1 MVLPSSPEFP
11 GRGRPH
17 PQRDG
22 ENTIAVNRGARY
34 RPISASLAIA
44 PTVSVIIP
52 ARNEAA
58 NLPHVFGTLPPWIDE
73 IILVDG
79 HSVDDT
85 VAVARALCPTVKV
98 VTQPGR
104 GKGDAL
110 QAGFAAATG
119 DILVT
124 IDADGS
130 TDGTEIIRFVS
141 ALVSGADYAKGS
153 RFSSSGGSDDITG
166 IRRYGNRLLSV
177 LVNRMFGTAFTDLCY
192 GYNAFWA
199 RHLDAIE
206 VSNCP
211 GFEVEALMNIRAAK
225 AGLRIHEIPSHESP
239 RIFGASNLHT
249 VRDGWRILK
258 VIMRERL
265 GGPREGARR
274 LAAPLH
280 AVVPVPSA
288 VPAHRAANA
297 AAVTSGVPAGAAAG
311 RYRMTGDDHGPA
323 VHDRDIVA
331 AISEGDAN
339 GAAAA
344 FGRYAQELHAYC
356 RSRLAEPADAAD
368 AVQDTFVIA
377 AAGLSRLSRPD
388 RMRAWLFAVARTQ
401 CQWRLRAAVPSARLY
416 QAAQAMDDPGAFA
429 VLTEQ
434 AEFGAQVRA
443 ALAGMDPI
451 DREISE
457 LNLRHGFYGADLG
470 EILGVPR
477 NRVQALAAR
486 ARARF
491 EKSLGVL
498 LVARSQREH
507 CPELASI
514 LDGHGGQSSVPLRWQ
529 VRRHIGRCAICHER
543 KRGGLNPAI
552 LLSLLPVIPLPR
564 DLGRR
569 TLALVADKSPDAV
582 AHRVRVMDRAGRFG
596 VDGFPVQLDPP
607 SVTGRRVTYLS
618 AAVAAAAALAVLG
631 GAMYYAGHPAGQAG
645 HPTAVVNRRPA
656 ASGRAGSD
664 RPVQVSV
671 PSPLLKRAGAMP
683 PGSAALTS
691 AAARSPGSLVPTAS
705 PAYSPVPAASPPH
718 SPADSPAATTSPRP
732 SSSPQPSPPPPSP
745 VPSSAEGSAS

>member
-274 LAAPLH
+274 PVAPLH

-323 VHDRDIVA
+323 VHDRDIV
-331 AISEGDAN
+331 
-339 GAAAA
+339 
-344 FGRYAQELHAYC
+344 
-356 RSRLAEPADAAD
+356 
-368 AVQDTFVIA
+368 A

>member
-274 LAAPLH
+274 PVAPLH

-297 AAVTSGVPAGAAAG
+297 AAVTSGVPAG
-311 RYRMTGDDHGPA
+311 
-323 VHDRDIVA
+323 
-331 AISEGDAN
+331 
-339 GAAAA
+339 
-344 FGRYAQELHAYC
+344 
-356 RSRLAEPADAAD
+356 
-368 AVQDTFVIA
+368 A